1 MVENELVS
9 ANEALAATK
18 EELRKSQGQVLEL
31 SEGRVLKLRD
41 GVRAEGSK
49 GFHDFNVLQLDKF
62 ADDLKADGEKLD
74 KFAAIARH

>member
-18 EELRKSQGQVLEL
+18 EELRKSHGQVLEL

-41 GVRAEGSK
+41 GVRAAGSK

-62 ADDLKADGEKLD
+62 A
-74 KFAAIARH
+74 AIARH